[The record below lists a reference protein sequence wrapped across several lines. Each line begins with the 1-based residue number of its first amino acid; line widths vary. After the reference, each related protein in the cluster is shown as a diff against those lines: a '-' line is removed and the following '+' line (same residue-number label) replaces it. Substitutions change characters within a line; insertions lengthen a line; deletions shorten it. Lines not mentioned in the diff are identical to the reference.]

1 MSNVDKD
8 GNFDPV
14 GASRGVGWHSDRCY
28 ETIPAKAT
36 LLHSIEVPD
45 RGGDTLFANM
55 HMAWETM
62 PEALKRRI
70 DGRNAYFR
78 YGGRNALS
86 VGALDSEDKEADNVE
101 IGRASCRERVC
112 QYV

>member
-14 GASRGVGWHSDRCY
+14 GASRRVGWHSDLCY
-28 ETIPAKAT
+28 ETIPAKAP

-45 RGGDTLFANM
+45 RGGDTLFANR

-62 PEALKRRI
+62 PEALHQRR
-70 DGRNAYFR
+70 DGHTASFR
-78 YGGRNALS
+78 SGGPNSPHVSPLHIQAHETEQR
-86 VGALDSEDKEADNVE
+86 GPPPPP
-101 IGRASCRERVC
+101 
-112 QYV
+112 

>member
-14 GASRGVGWHSDRCY
+14 GASRGVGWHSDLCY

-62 PEALKRRI
+62 PAALKL
-70 DGRNAYFR
+70 GRAECRDRVCPYVEV
-78 YGGRNALS
+78 S
-86 VGALDSEDKEADNVE
+86 VGAVLLKKKKKLIKKTKNV
-101 IGRASCRERVC
+101 
-112 QYV
+112 